1 VDGDE
6 EIKETTFFFFLI
18 SIWLENEKN
27 SMEDEDIIKNK
38 NKKLLPV

>member
-1 VDGDE
+1 MDGDE
-6 EIKETTFFFFLI
+6 EIKETTFFLI

-38 NKKLLPV
+38 NKKLLLF